1 MVGFGAMIEIARQE
15 LPSND
20 VEEENEHLRC
30 PEDWW
35 RRRPQALQT
44 QENRPKEVDLP
55 AGISLQLA
63 SNSNAN
69 TDSPFTVFTRRL
81 TLESRILASIKQS
94 LFCNLERRDIY
105 RGCPST

>member
-1 MVGFGAMIEIARQE
+1 MIKIARQE

-20 VEEENEHLRC
+20 VEEENEHLRY

-35 RRRPQALQT
+35 RRRLQALQT

-55 AGISLQLA
+55 AGNFLQLA

-69 TDSPFTVFTRRL
+69 TDSFFTAFTQCL
-81 TLESRILASIKQS
+81 TSESRVLASIKQS
-94 LFCNLERRDIY
+94 LFCNLERRDIC
-105 RGCPST
+105 RGCLST